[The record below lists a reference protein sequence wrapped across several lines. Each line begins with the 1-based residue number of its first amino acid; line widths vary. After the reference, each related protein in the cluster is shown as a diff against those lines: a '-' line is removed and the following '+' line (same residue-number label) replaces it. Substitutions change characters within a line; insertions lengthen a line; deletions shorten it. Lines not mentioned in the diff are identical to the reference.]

1 MRNTVVTYVFNGNCV
16 AATLSQT
23 NHCQPLGD
31 LCPSA
36 FHLLFQR
43 KHIHMYLCLNKNV
56 KINLNTQVLLES
68 QSFTNPFTMYQ
79 TFFTTMD
86 VNLFFLCHQSLYIR
100 LCRHV
105 VELLTVFLLSLF
117 FVINEAPGRVVAK
130 GEPPRTM
137 VCTLVVAK
145 WMYLLT
151 SY

>member
-1 MRNTVVTYVFNGNCV
+1 
-16 AATLSQT
+16 
-23 NHCQPLGD
+23 
-31 LCPSA
+31 
-36 FHLLFQR
+36 
-43 KHIHMYLCLNKNV
+43 MYLCLNKNV
-56 KINLNTQVLLES
+56 KINLNTQVRLES
-68 QSFTNPFTMYQ
+68 QSFTNLFTMYP

-86 VNLFFLCHQSLYIR
+86 VNLFFLCHQSLYVR

-105 VELLTVFLLSLF
+105 VELLTVFLLLLF
-117 FVINEAPGRVVAK
+117 FVINEAPGRVVVE